1 MEKKEI
7 LTAILIGVLLITVAI
22 QTVQLVKL
30 SSAEVIVPTT
40 TSTTTSV
47 KSGSAGSSAGAGSSL
62 ANLPSMVGGC

>member
-7 LTAILIGVLLITVAI
+7 LTVVLIGVLLITVAI

-30 SSAEVIVPTT
+30 SGAEVVVPAT
-40 TSTTTSV
+40 TSASTPV
-47 KSGSAGSSAGAGSSL
+47 KSGSAASSAGSGSSL